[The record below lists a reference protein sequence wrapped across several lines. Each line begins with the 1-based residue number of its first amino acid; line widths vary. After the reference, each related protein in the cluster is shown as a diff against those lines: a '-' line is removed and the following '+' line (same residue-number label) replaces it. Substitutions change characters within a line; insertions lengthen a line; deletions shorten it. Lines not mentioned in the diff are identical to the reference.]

1 MILIKN
7 VDLYSP
13 EKKGIKDIFIA
24 GNKIVDIQDNIT
36 MDLENVKK
44 IEGNNLIA
52 TPGLIDSHVHILG
65 GGGEGGFH
73 KRTPGIKLSNVLKA
87 GVTTLVGCL
96 GTDGIAR
103 SMESLVAKAK
113 SLKHY
118 GLSVY
123 LYSGSYQLPPT
134 TLTGD
139 IMKDIMFID
148 EIIGAGEVAISDHRS
163 SQPSFNELK
172 KFVSNVRRAGILSDK
187 CGIVNFHLGDSKKCL
202 KPINNLVENTEIPI
216 TQFLPTHINRN
227 PELFKEGIKFA
238 KKGGY
243 IDFTTSTTKKFLE
256 LGEVEAPLAIKK
268 SLEAGVSINHLTMTS
283 DGQGSLPEFDENG
296 NLIGMSIGTSI
307 SLLKALKKAII
318 KYNISIENAL
328 KTVTLNPANILSL
341 KKKGEIKINKDADI
355 VLFNRDFT
363 IKYVISNG
371 SLMIKNS
378 KILKKGIFE

>member
-7 VDLYSP
+7 VDVYNP
-13 EKKGIKDIFIA
+13 EKKGKKDIFIA
-24 GNKIVDIQDNIT
+24 GNKIVDIKDNINL
-36 MDLENVKK
+36 DFKNLKK
-44 IEGNNLIA
+44 IEGSNLIA

-73 KRTPGIKLSNVLKA
+73 KRTPDIKLSTIIKA

-118 GLSVY
+118 GLSVF

-134 TLTGD
+134 TLTD
-139 IMKDIMFID
+139 NIMKDIMFID
-148 EIIGAGEVAISDHRS
+148 EIIGAGEIAISDHRS

-172 KFVSNVRRAGILSDK
+172 KFISNVRRAGILSNK
-187 CGIVNFHLGDSKKCL
+187 CGIINFHLGDSKKGL
-202 KPINNLVENTEIPI
+202 EPIMNIVKETEIPI
-216 TQFLPTHINRN
+216 TQFYPTHINRN
-227 PELFKEGIKFA
+227 PKLFKEGIEFA
-238 KKGGY
+238 KKGGF

-268 SLEAGVSINHLTMTS
+268 SLNAGVGIEQLTMTS
-283 DGQGSLPEFDENG
+283 DGQGSLPDFDKNG
-296 NLIGMSIGTSI
+296 NLVGLSIGTSI
-307 SLLKALKKAII
+307 SLLNSVIKAIN
-318 KYNISIENAL
+318 KYDISIENAF
-328 KTVTLNPANILSL
+328 KTVTLNPAKILKL
-341 KKKGEIKINKDADI
+341 NNKGEIKINKDADI
-355 VLFNRDFT
+355 VLFNKDFT

-371 SLMIKNS
+371 SLMIGNS
-378 KILKKGIFE
+378 KLLKKGIFE